1 MILQDIASLLVPEV
15 DTATVAQLSHI
26 DLTAKSAEIVEV
38 VKNNGISGL
47 LEMWLPGLIKL
58 GLKLLA
64 VAVIIFVGRWLIGK
78 VDRFLSRIFERK
90 EVELS
95 LAGFLRNIVKVVLY
109 IIVFLLAIGTL
120 GIKTTSFAAILA
132 AVSLAIGMALSG
144 TLQNFAGGVIILL
157 LRPFKVGDYIQA
169 QGFEGTVKSIQL
181 FNTVLNTGDK
191 KTILLPNGTLST
203 GSINNFSSETL
214 RRVDIKIGLA
224 YGNDIAEARSVIMA
238 LLAKD
243 SRIVK
248 DVEPQVIVTAL
259 ADSAVNVDVRV
270 WVDKADYWDVLYSLN
285 EQVYNTIMAHPT
297 LEFPFPQVD
306 VHIKNEN

>member
-26 DLTAKSAEIVEV
+26 DLAAKSAEIVEV